1 MFVVASVQYRLLQ
14 NFYNTAISLQV
25 FAYGFF
31 FFPLTVVF
39 FKFEGVTN
47 QKSEIITLAIRQVAF

>member
-25 FAYGFF
+25 FAYV
-31 FFPLTVVF
+31 FFPLTVFSLSLRVLPIRS
-39 FKFEGVTN
+39 
-47 QKSEIITLAIRQVAF
+47 QKLLLWL

>member
-14 NFYNTAISLQV
+14 NLCKKFLLMV
-25 FAYGFF
+25 LLV
-31 FFPLTVVF
+31 FFPSAVVF

-47 QKSEIITLAIRQVAF
+47 QKSEIYTLVLRQVLF

>member
-25 FAYGFF
+25 FAYV